1 MQLKVWQFALFGL
14 FLLKAYK
21 FLDEKVQK
29 DFVSWQWRVMQ
40 SLKIKLVPKMTWRTF
55 WILMREVASLKV
67 CTLMFSTF
75 VESILCLSRK
85 GTEELCVITL
95 SNDEKFEDEM
105 TCGLKNDM
113 RNLSNVDPTLRS
125 LKICSLM
132 GFF

>member
-1 MQLKVWQFALFGL
+1 MTLKSDANFENKTGS
-14 FLLKAYK
+14 KNDMK
-21 FLDEKVQK
+21 N
-29 DFVSWQWRVMQ
+29 
-40 SLKIKLVPKMTWRTF
+40 F

-75 VESILCLSRK
+75 VESILCLSQK

-95 SNDEKFEDEM
+95 KNDEKFEDEM

-113 RNLSNVDPTLRS
+113 RNLSNVDPTLGS

-132 GFF
+132 GSF